1 MVDVMGFLVFQRVS
15 ALLTLG
21 MADLDKQ
28 NCKYINVKQHHAL
41 QKLTWAKL

>member
-28 NCKYINVKQHHAL
+28 NCNYINVKQHHAF

>member
-1 MVDVMGFLVFQRVS
+1 MVDGMGFLVFQRVS

-28 NCKYINVKQHHAL
+28 NCNYINVKQHHAL